1 MKRVVALITA
11 VTVAL
16 GVLLSFAAP
25 GGGQVTNNAPADSPS
40 KPRLQLMSVSNW
52 VGPNAV
58 FRAEVNLA
66 DIPDASRTTF
76 TLHQAVTNRYSL
88 DRSTSGEEFGAA
100 LLRGEASL
108 SGGTPRVATIG
119 IPISDTWP
127 APDNG
132 VVLTTSGVFPVEISA
147 VSADG
152 AELATIVTQL
162 IRLPDPDST
171 IPPLAIGLIVEQRE
185 IPSIALDGGTF
196 LAPGATD
203 HLLASL
209 RTLDEFPM
217 VPLSTLPSASTLINL
232 NLTRPDI
239 DQAGFSSLRPT
250 PTRQLL
256 ASTYAPITVGSWLS
270 DGLVAETENQ
280 FSAGA
285 DTIGRLL
292 GAVPD
297 HRIAVLDPSIDSSAL
312 SLLHDRG
319 TEAVIVP
326 SDQLLPTNE
335 SSRTPATAT
344 GTTTGTAPAPT
355 LAFDVRTTT
364 GDRLHAI
371 AADSAVTA
379 RLRAEPGTAGSP
391 DPVVAGH
398 NALADLALIAL
409 ADNGAARGLAIVVP
423 DSTST
428 ATLRVLLGA
437 LADRDG
443 ASAGAPGS
451 SLLSPVT
458 LDDLFTITDVT
469 TAYDAN
475 GATPSVRNL
484 SSEEPTS
491 LGSYPALLRSN
502 RRSVN
507 SALSMIPES
516 PYLVGSAVHR
526 SLTSG
531 DRSLSD
537 DQRNGVVVSADAA
550 LRAITD
556 EIVMTPQQVV
566 TLTSRS
572 GKVPLSIENR
582 LQVPAHVHV
591 NLRSAKLD
599 FPEGSEFDLVLAP
612 GTTTR
617 VDAQVTT
624 RASGAF
630 PLDVTVNTADGALP
644 VTTARFTVRS
654 TAISGIGLVIS
665 IGAGLF
671 LLIWWIRH
679 FRSSRRAAGLIGTT
693 VSDVS
698 DPDGTSPS
706 TTAAGDYAP
715 RDDQTPGDP

>member
-1 MKRVVALITA
+1 MKRVVALIAT
-11 VTVAL
+11 VTIAFGAL
-16 GVLLSFAAP
+16 LMFAAP
-25 GGGQVTNNAPADSPS
+25 GGGQVTNDAPADSPS
-40 KPRLQLMSVSNW
+40 QPRLQLMSVSNW

-66 DIPDASRTTF
+66 DIPDAFRTTF
-76 TLHQAVTNRYSL
+76 TLHQAVTDRYSL
-88 DRSTSGEEFGAA
+88 DRSISGEEFGTA

-108 SGGTPRVATIG
+108 SGSTPRIATID
-119 IPISDTWP
+119 IPVSDTWP

-132 VVLTTSGVFPVEISA
+132 VVLTRSGVFPVEISA

-152 AELATIVTQL
+152 AELATIVTHL

-171 IPPLAIGLIVEQRE
+171 TPPLAIGLIVEQRE

-203 HLLASL
+203 HLLASM
-209 RTLDEFPM
+209 RTLDEFPT
-217 VPLSTLPSASTLINL
+217 VPLSTVPSASTLIDL
-232 NLTRPDI
+232 TRTRPDI
-239 DQAGFSSLRPT
+239 DQSAFSSLRPT

-256 ASTYAPITVGSWLS
+256 ASTYAPIAVGSWLS
-270 DGLVAETENQ
+270 DGLTAETENQ
-280 FSAGA
+280 FSAGT
-285 DTIGRLL
+285 DTIARLL

-297 HRIAVLDPSIDSSAL
+297 HRIALLNSSIDSPAL

-319 TEAVIVP
+319 AQSVIVP
-326 SDQLLPTNE
+326 SDQLFPAPE
-335 SSRTPATAT
+335 SSRT
-344 GTTTGTAPAPT
+344 PAPT
-355 LAFDVRTTT
+355 LAFDVRTPT

-379 RLRAEPGTAGSP
+379 RLQADAAIVDSE
-391 DPVVAGH
+391 DPIVAGH

-423 DSTST
+423 GSTPT
-428 ATLRVLLGA
+428 ATLGVLLGA

-443 ASAGAPGS
+443 TSAGAPGS

-458 LDDLFTITDVT
+458 IDDLFTITDVST
-469 TAYDAN
+469 TYDAS
-475 GATPSVRNL
+475 GAVPVVRTL
-484 SSEEPTS
+484 TSEEPRS
-491 LGSYPALLRSN
+491 LGAYPALLRST
-502 RRSVN
+502 RRSID

-516 PYLVGSAVHR
+516 PYLAGTAVHR

-537 DQRNGVVVSADAA
+537 DQRNGVVVSAEGA

-572 GKVPLSIENR
+572 GKVPLNIENR

-599 FPEGSEFDLVLAP
+599 FPDGSDFELVLAP

-630 PLDVTVNTADGALP
+630 PLDVTVSTADGALP

-693 VSDVS
+693 VGDVGDESDT
-698 DPDGTSPS
+698 DGTSPS
-706 TTAAGDYAP
+706 TAAAGDYAP
-715 RDDQTPGDP
+715 RDNQTPGDP

>member
-1 MKRVVALITA
+1 MKRAVALLTA

-16 GVLLSFAAP
+16 GVLLMFATP
-25 GGGQVTNNAPADSPS
+25 GGGQVPSQVPADPVSQPGF
-40 KPRLQLMSVSNW
+40 QLVSVSNW

-58 FRAEVNLA
+58 FRAEVSIG
-66 DIPDASRTTF
+66 DVPDASRITF

-88 DRSTSGEEFGAA
+88 DRSISGEQFGAA

-108 SGGTPRVATIG
+108 SEGTPRVATIG

-162 IRLPDPDST
+162 IRLPDPDSKT
-171 IPPLAIGLIVEQRE
+171 PPLAIGLVIEQRE
-185 IPSIALDGGTF
+185 NPSIALDGGTF
-196 LAPGATD
+196 LAPGAAD

-209 RTLDEFPM
+209 RILDEFPM
-217 VPLSTLPSASTLINL
+217 VPLSSMPSASTLINL

-239 DQAGFSSLRPT
+239 DQAGFSSLRPA
-250 PTRQLL
+250 PARQLL
-256 ASTYAPITVGSWLS
+256 ASTYATIAVGSWLS
-270 DGLVAETENQ
+270 DGLTAEAENQ
-280 FSAGA
+280 YSAGA
-285 DTIGRLL
+285 DTIGRQL

-312 SLLHDRG
+312 SLLHNRG

-335 SSRTPATAT
+335 SSRT
-344 GTTTGTAPAPT
+344 PAPT

-379 RLRAEPGTAGSP
+379 RLRAESGTASRP

-423 DSTST
+423 GSTST
-428 ATLRVLLGA
+428 TTLRVLLGA

-475 GATPSVRNL
+475 GAAPLVRNL

-491 LGSYPALLRSN
+491 LGSYPALLRST
-502 RRSVN
+502 RQSIN

-698 DPDGTSPS
+698 DTDGTAPS

-715 RDDQTPGDP
+715 RDEETPGDP

>member
-1 MKRVVALITA
+1 VKRAVALITA

-16 GVLLSFAAP
+16 GVLLMFATP
-25 GGGQVTNNAPADSPS
+25 GGGQVPRQLPADPVSQPGF
-40 KPRLQLMSVSNW
+40 QLVSVSNW

-58 FRAEVNLA
+58 FRAEVSIGDVPGA
-66 DIPDASRTTF
+66 TRITF
-76 TLHQAVTNRYSL
+76 TLHQAVTNRSSL
-88 DRSTSGEEFGAA
+88 DRSISGEQFGAA

-108 SGGTPRVATIG
+108 SPDTPRVATIEM
-119 IPISDTWP
+119 PISDTWP

-147 VSADG
+147 VSAEG

-162 IRLPDPDST
+162 IRLPDPDSK
-171 IPPLAIGLIVEQRE
+171 IPPLAIGLVVEQRE
-185 IPSIALDGGTF
+185 NPSIALDGGTF
-196 LAPGATD
+196 LAPAAAD

-209 RTLDEFPM
+209 RILDEFPM

-239 DQAGFSSLRPT
+239 DQAGFSSLRPG

-256 ASTYAPITVGSWLS
+256 ASTYAPIAVGSWLS
-270 DGLVAETENQ
+270 DGLTAEAENQ
-280 FSAGA
+280 YSAGA
-285 DTIGRLL
+285 DTIGRQL

-297 HRIAVLDPSIDSSAL
+297 HRIAVLDPSIDPQAL
-312 SLLHDRG
+312 TLLHDRG

-335 SSRTPATAT
+335 TSRT
-344 GTTTGTAPAPT
+344 PAPT
-355 LAFDVRTTT
+355 LAFDVRTPT

-371 AADSAVTA
+371 AADSAITA
-379 RLRAEPGTAGSP
+379 RLRAEPGTAGSA
-391 DPVVAGH
+391 DPVAAGH
-398 NALADLALIAL
+398 NALADLALIGL
-409 ADNGAARGLAIVVP
+409 ADNGAARGLALVIP
-423 DSTST
+423 GSTST
-428 ATLRVLLGA
+428 GTLRVLLGA

-458 LDDLFTITDVT
+458 LDDLLTITDVN

-475 GATPSVRNL
+475 GAAPLVRNL
-484 SSEEPTS
+484 RSEEPTS
-491 LGSYPALLRSN
+491 LGAYPALLRSN
-502 RRSVN
+502 RQSIN

-516 PYLVGSAVHR
+516 PYLVGAAVHR
-526 SLTSG
+526 SLVSG
-531 DRSLSD
+531 DRSLSE

-550 LRAITD
+550 LRTITD

-566 TLTSRS
+566 TLTSPS

-582 LQVPAHVHV
+582 LRVPAHVHV
-591 NLRSAKLD
+591 KLRSAKLD

-630 PLDVTVNTADGALP
+630 PLDVTVSTADGSLP

-706 TTAAGDYAP
+706 PRAAGDYAP